1 VSPEL
6 LAWAN
11 ALDATSL
18 SEETAKEAELFLRD
32 YRRMPL
38 YVRREIAFRLRSAI
52 GAQISPPPPPTVGS
66 MDIIATVLSA
76 RRNQL
81 G

>member
-11 ALDATSL
+11 ALDATLL
-18 SEETAKEAELFLRD
+18 SEQTAKDAEDFLQT

-38 YVRREIAFRLRSAI
+38 YVRREIAYRLRSAI
-52 GAQISPPPPPTVGS
+52 EAEVSPTPPPTIGS
-66 MDIIATVLSA
+66 MDIIATALSA